1 MLFVLKYVETIF
13 FSKQNKASLCF
24 PIQRHYFKKQ
34 VRKLQETLETIKY
47 DIGSKRKSA
56 AIDGAK
62 NSKKFL
68 SGKQAEKIA
77 ASCNSP
83 KVCIDIMKDID
94 STLDPLTNAVKDSQ
108 DAFTGS
114 LEERD
119 ALDKAYD
126 EQVKAVDLLTKLE
139 ENMVPEDYVT
149 PVPSEYDDLP
159 QLTKRATV
167 EMVLKKGE
175 AGAQFDING
184 VNFPQA
190 KMKMVIDGYTGTR
203 MLFRACSF
211 HTTIIQ
217 YFIPVVIVCLDMK

>member
-1 MLFVLKYVETIF
+1 MILFSNQNET
-13 FSKQNKASLCF
+13 SVCSP
-24 PIQRHYFKKQ
+24 PIRNLALEKQ

-94 STLDPLTNAVKDSQ
+94 ATLDPLTNAVKDSQ

-190 KMKMVIDGYTGTR
+190 KMKMVIDGYTGTY
-203 MLFRACSF
+203 MLFWACSLN
-211 HTTIIQ
+211 TTIILHV
-217 YFIPVVIVCLDMK
+217 ISVVTISVDIR